1 MSTLLNNTDL
11 VYRLRK
17 RSEIRKQISTR
28 KSVQENKPDRL
39 CELLEE
45 AADALENIDNTI
57 KYSVFRNN
65 HEWYYKS

>member
-1 MSTLLNNTDL
+1 MSTLLNNDDL
-11 VYRLRK
+11 IMRLRK

-57 KYSVFRNN
+57 KNSIFRND
-65 HEWYYKS
+65 HEWYYQD